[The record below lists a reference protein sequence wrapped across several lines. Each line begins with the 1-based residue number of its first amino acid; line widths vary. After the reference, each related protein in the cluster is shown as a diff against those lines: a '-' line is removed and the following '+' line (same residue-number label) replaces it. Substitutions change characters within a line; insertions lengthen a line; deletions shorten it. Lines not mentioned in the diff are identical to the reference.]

1 MRSPFKGAHRVA
13 DCLPVGRL
21 LSLLSV
27 SPVSKRVTSRHLG
40 AAALGVAAALPVLAL
55 VPAATVVQ
63 AAQSHAS
70 MGFAANQTWSIS
82 LGDGG
87 GSVALSSPNVANLDG
102 QPSVVFG
109 TQAGRVWAFHINGG
123 GQPGGWPYN
132 AGAPINSS
140 PSVRW
145 YQRRRDSTPCTSAA
159 ATPRAPSSGGYQA
172 ISPGGG
178 DQWFDPAP
186 NPATDPGNSGV
197 QASMTVGDFAGGLGV
212 EAGNLGQNTYALGAG
227 NGAVFGG
234 FPWFSA
240 DSVFSTAATADL
252 YADGN
257 NEIISGGDSSAGL
270 AYGET
275 YGNGG
280 HIRIISSAGNSGTLN
295 PAGGLICQFNTNQ
308 NIDRSSPAV
317 GQILAGGGVGIV
329 IGDGSYYGGASDS
342 NKIFAINTGC
352 GLAWS
357 RTLNGITADSPALA
371 DVQGNGQLD
380 VVEGT
385 SSSTVYVLNGTNGG
399 TIWSATTSG
408 EVIGS
413 PVTAD
418 LTGGGYQDVI
428 VPTTD
433 GIEIFNGQ
441 TGAYLT
447 TLGVNEAFQNSPLV
461 TADPDGHIGLT
472 GVGYEASGTIV
483 THWEIDNT
491 FGSGSSVYE
500 PGAWPQFH
508 HDPQL
513 TGDAGTPAPTIE
525 VPCNAPS
532 SAPNGYV
539 LSASDGGVF
548 TYGNIPFCGSTGSIH
563 LAQPVVGAALTQDG
577 GGYYEVG
584 ERRWHLRLRQ
594 RRVPRLNGRPPA
606 QQPHR
611 RHGDD
616 RQRRGLLG
624 GGGRRRHLQ
633 LRQRANSSAVPAAC
647 TSTHRSSAWPRRRT
661 VGATGSSRPTV
672 ASSPTATL
680 ISSAPWAVIRSTGR
694 SSVSQPTRRRAATGR
709 SRPTAAS
716 SPTTLRSTAQ
726 PGACPSTLRSSACRQ
741 RETVWVTGSSPPMA
755 ASSRTEPRSTGR
767 WADTHS
773 TGRSSRWPGPDG
785 SYPTRHRAPFRA
797 YGVTAAAN
805 FFGAHR
811 Q

>member
-70 MGFAANQTWSIS
+70 MGFAANQTWSVS

-109 TQAGRVWAFHINGG
+109 TQAGRVWAFHLNGG

-140 PSVRW
+140 PSVAGINAGGTDTV
-145 YQRRRDSTPCTSAA
+145 YVGSGDAA
-159 ATPRAPSSGGYQA
+159 APSSGGYQA
-172 ISPGGG
+172 ISPGGA
-178 DQWFDPAP
+178 DQWFDTAA

-234 FPWFSA
+234 YPWFSA

-577 GGYYEVG
+577 GGYYEVASDG
-584 ERRWHLRLRQ
+584 GIFAFGNAAFHGSMGGHPLNSPIVGMAMTANGGGYWEVAADGGIFSFGNAAILRQYRRPAPQRTDRQHGPDAGRWGLLARRVRRWHLRLR
-594 RRVPRLNGRPPA
+594 RRSFLRLYGRSSA
-606 QQPHR
+606 QQADR
-611 RHGDD
+611 RYRSRPGDG
-616 RQRRGLLG
+616 RLLG
-624 GGGRRRHLQ
+624 GRVRRRHLRLQ
-633 LRQRANSSAVPAAC
+633 RSVLRLNRGHAPQRSDRRHAGNARRSWIPVRR
-647 TSTHRSSAWPRRRT
+647 HRWRHLLVQSPVLRVDGRT
-661 VGATGSSRPTV
+661 PTQQAGRHDGRDLTAPTPPATGPHF
-672 ASSPTATL
+672 APTA
-680 ISSAPWAVIRSTGR
+680 
-694 SSVSQPTRRRAATGR
+694 
-709 SRPTAAS
+709 
-716 SPTTLRSTAQ
+716 
-726 PGACPSTLRSSACRQ
+726 
-741 RETVWVTGSSPPMA
+741 
-755 ASSRTEPRSTGR
+755 
-767 WADTHS
+767 
-773 TGRSSRWPGPDG
+773 
-785 SYPTRHRAPFRA
+785 
-797 YGVTAAAN
+797 
-805 FFGAHR
+805 
-811 Q
+811 